1 MPSLKVVLDTN
12 ALLRCISR
20 KSSYALVLDKL
31 FEGAFEMY
39 LTTPI
44 VLEYEEK
51 VADIFSE
58 ETADLLIGA
67 FILLPNVKKIDIHF
81 HLNLI
86 PSDTDD
92 NKFVDCAF
100 AGNVHYIVTDD
111 RHFNSLK
118 YVEFPSLGVLTLD
131 AFKAIL
137 EKE

>member
-1 MPSLKVVLDTN
+1 VPSLKVVLDTN
-12 ALLRCISR
+12 GLLRCISR

>member
-12 ALLRCISR
+12 GLLRCISR

>member
-1 MPSLKVVLDTN
+1 VPSLKVVLDTN

>member
-12 ALLRCISR
+12 GLLRSISR
-20 KSSYALVLDKL
+20 KSSYAIVLDKL

-51 VADIFSE
+51 VADIFSG

-67 FILLPNVKKIDIHF
+67 FMLLPNVKKIDIHF

-100 AGNVHYIVTDD
+100 AGNVHFIVTDD

-118 YVEFPSLGVLTLD
+118 FVEFPSLGVLTLD
-131 AFKAIL
+131 AFKAML
-137 EKE
+137 ATE